1 MKAILIHPT
10 TLFKKKGQVSIYG
23 LLIVFVMLVI
33 FVALLPAILTAID
46 TIQNSS
52 ADPLTKLLASTLP
65 TVMIASILLVLL
77 VYSGGR

>member
-1 MKAILIHPT
+1 MRSLLT
-10 TLFKKKGQVSIYG
+10 YKKRGQVSIYG

-46 TIQNSS
+46 SVQSTD
-52 ADPLTKLLASTLP
+52 ADPLTKLLVTVIP
-65 TVMIASILLVLL
+65 TVMVASILLVLL